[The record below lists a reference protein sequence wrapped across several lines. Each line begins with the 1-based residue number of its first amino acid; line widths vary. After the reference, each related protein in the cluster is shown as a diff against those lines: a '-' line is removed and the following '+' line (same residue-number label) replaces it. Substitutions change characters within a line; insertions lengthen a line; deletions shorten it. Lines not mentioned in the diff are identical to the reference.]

1 MLAKEVELKAQD
13 MRCDCVIVIVG
24 NDDSS
29 MKLNFVLLIDRCQCS
44 PKLIIS

>member
-13 MRCDCVIVIVG
+13 MRHEIDCVIVIVG

-29 MKLNFVLLIDRCQCS
+29 MKLNFVLLIGRLS
-44 PKLIIS
+44 VFS